1 MYSKGRL
8 IYMTVAPDFTLSYID
23 KDDHLTL
30 SDLRGRMVL
39 LTFWASWCPD
49 CSQDM
54 PMKERLYQTVD
65 QEKLAM
71 VTINVA
77 GRERQHEDAVRYKNN
92 FIKQP
97 TLVDRGRETYL
108 NYNALGVPT
117 TVLIDQYGNIVKQW
131 GENLNFLSLMEA
143 ISTYL

>member
-1 MYSKGRL
+1 
-8 IYMTVAPDFTLSYID
+8 MTTAPDFTLPYID

-54 PMKERLYQTVD
+54 PMKERLFKTVD
-65 QEKLAM
+65 QNKLAM
-71 VTINVA
+71 ITINVT
-77 GRERQHEDAVRYKNN
+77 GRERHHDDAVRYKNN

-97 TLVDRGRETYL
+97 TLVDNGRETYL
-108 NYNALGVPT
+108 NYTCLGVPT
-117 TVLIDQYGNIVKQW
+117 TVLIDQQGHIVKQW
-131 GENLNFLSLMEA
+131 GQNLSFPSLMEA
-143 ISTYL
+143 ISAYL

>member
-1 MYSKGRL
+1 
-8 IYMTVAPDFTLSYID
+8 MTMAPDFTLPYID
-23 KDDHLTL
+23 KDKQLTL
-30 SDLRGRMVL
+30 SDLRGKMVL

-77 GRERQHEDAVRYKNN
+77 GRERQHEDAVRYKAN
-92 FIKQP
+92 FISQP
-97 TLVDRGRETYL
+97 TLIDRGRETYL

-117 TVLIDQYGNIVKQW
+117 TVLIDQDGNIVKQW

-143 ISTYL
+143 ISPYL

>member
-1 MYSKGRL
+1 
-8 IYMTVAPDFTLSYID
+8 MTVAPDFTLPFID
-23 KDDHLTL
+23 KDESLTL
-30 SDLRGRMVL
+30 SDLRGQMVL

-54 PMKERLYQTVD
+54 PLKERLYQTID
-65 QEKLAM
+65 QDKLAM
-71 VTINVA
+71 LTINVA
-77 GRERQHEDAVRYKNN
+77 GRERTHADAVRYKNN

-117 TVLIDQYGNIVKQW
+117 TVLIDQEGNVVKQW

>member
-1 MYSKGRL
+1 
-8 IYMTVAPDFTLSYID
+8 MTVAPDFTLPFID
-23 KDDHLTL
+23 KDESLTL
-30 SDLRGRMVL
+30 SDFRGQMVL

-65 QEKLAM
+65 QNKLAM
-71 VTINVA
+71 LTINVA
-77 GRERQHEDAVRYKNN
+77 GRERTHHDAVRYKTN
-92 FIKQP
+92 FITQP

-117 TVLIDQYGNIVKQW
+117 TVLIDQDGNIVKQW
-131 GENLNFLSLMEA
+131 GENLNFLNLMEA
-143 ISTYL
+143 ISSYL

>member
-1 MYSKGRL
+1 
-8 IYMTVAPDFTLSYID
+8 MTVAPDFTLPFID
-23 KDDHLTL
+23 QDDSLTL
-30 SDLRGRMVL
+30 SDLRGKMVL

-65 QEKLAM
+65 QDKLM
-71 VTINVA
+71 MLTINVA
-77 GRERQHEDAVRYKNN
+77 GRERQHEDAVRYKMN

-97 TLVDRGRETYL
+97 TLVDNGRETYL

-117 TVLIDQYGNIVKQW
+117 TVLIDQDGNIVKQW

-143 ISTYL
+143 ISPYL

>member
-1 MYSKGRL
+1 
-8 IYMTVAPDFTLSYID
+8 MTVAPDFTLSYID